1 MRTAD
6 TFPGYSPDDLLGPLN
21 DVERENAPERL
32 YVAGARTL
40 LKLGTR
46 VSIVGYRKAS
56 PIGLKRARRLAR
68 SLAEHGVVVVSGLAE
83 GIDTAAHEAAMAVP
97 NGRTIA
103 VLGTPLDRTYPA
115 KNRALQ
121 RRIMEEHLAIS
132 QYPVG
137 HPILKGNFPRR
148 NRTMALITDATVIVE
163 AGETS
168 GSLSQGWEALR
179 LGRPLFIMKSVA
191 ESGLKWPA
199 EMRRYG
205 ADLLSDPDDLLDVL
219 PTDVGGSLASLS
231 F

>member
-1 MRTAD
+1 MTTAD

-46 VSIVGYRKAS
+46 VSIVGSRKAS
-56 PIGLKRARRLAR
+56 AIGLKRARRLAR

-137 HPILKGNFPRR
+137 HPILKGNFPTQPHDGPHHGRHRHRGGRR
-148 NRTMALITDATVIVE
+148 DERLSIPRMGGASPGSAALHHEV
-163 AGETS
+163 
-168 GSLSQGWEALR
+168 
-179 LGRPLFIMKSVA
+179 GR
-191 ESGLKWPA
+191 
-199 EMRRYG
+199 
-205 ADLLSDPDDLLDVL
+205 
-219 PTDVGGSLASLS
+219 
-231 F
+231 

>member
-32 YVAGARTL
+32 YVAGAPSL
-40 LKLGTR
+40 LKLATR
-46 VSIVGYRKAS
+46 VSIVGSRKAS
-56 PIGLKRARRLAR
+56 PIGLQRARRLAR
-68 SLAEHGVVVVSGLAE
+68 ILAEHGVIVVSGLAE
-83 GIDTAAHEAAMAVP
+83 GIDTAAHEVAMAVP
-97 NGRTIA
+97 NGRTIG
-103 VLGTPLDRTYPA
+103 VLGTPLNRTYPA

-137 HPILKGNFPRR
+137 HPILKSNFPRR

-199 EMRRYG
+199 DMRRYG
-205 ADLLSDPDDLLDVL
+205 ADVLSDPGDLLDVL
-219 PTDVGGSLASLS
+219 PTDLGGSLDSLS

>member
-6 TFPGYSPDDLLGPLN
+6 TFPEYSPDDLLGPLN

-32 YVAGARTL
+32 YVAGAPSL

-46 VSIVGYRKAS
+46 ASIVGSRKAC

-68 SLAEHGVVVVSGLAE
+68 ILAEHSVIVVSGFAE

-97 NGRTIA
+97 KGRTIA

-137 HPILKGNFPRR
+137 HPVLKTNFPRR

-179 LGRPLFIMKSVA
+179 LGRPLFIMKLVA

-199 EMRRYG
+199 DMRRYG
-205 ADLLSDPDDLLDVL
+205 ADVLSDPGDLLDVL
-219 PTDVGGSLASLS
+219 PTDFGGSLDSLS